1 MLLCTLLMF
10 SITLGLAY
18 GKSFSSMRQLGSIK
32 LPKTK
37 EKVQL
42 PQDITYF
49 LQSTTSDVQMSPSL
63 SGDISIQYF
72 AKDQYER
79 FEQNETSDTL
89 KTPLSSCEEED
100 KEFVEVETEAGLRIP
115 EVDLE
120 DVEVAKTTQE
130 ERDMFYSGDSG
141 DHSNYSSR
149 KVEEATAG
157 VSEEGEVDSSSSSDA
172 AAAAPMSV
180 LRSIWRDMMLAPPSK
195 EDIQHI
201 LRGERLGL
209 STASAAEGSGV
220 EKANTATTP
229 VATTEAAPTSAG
241 AHHSQ
246 PPLRANG
253 TDHESLY
260 RQTLSQFL
268 DPLAADSR
276 RSLWLDQEFALNL
289 KGAVVIAHQ
298 PELWKGIG
306 EGLKPKL
313 TRGLRLVTPYSEL
326 NSQGMLV
333 LTMENYQ
340 FQCN

>member
-1 MLLCTLLMF
+1 
-10 SITLGLAY
+10 
-18 GKSFSSMRQLGSIK
+18 MRQLGSIK

-42 PQDITYF
+42 SQDITYF

-100 KEFVEVETEAGLRIP
+100 KEFVEVESEAGLRIP

-120 DVEVAKTTQE
+120 DVVAKTTQE
-130 ERDMFYSGDSG
+130 GRDMFYSGDSG

-157 VSEEGEVDSSSSSDA
+157 VSDEGEVDSSSSSDA
-172 AAAAPMSV
+172 AAAAPMGV

-201 LRGERLGL
+201 LKGGRLGL
-209 STASAAEGSGV
+209 GTASAAEGSGV
-220 EKANTATTP
+220 EKVTTATTP
-229 VATTEAAPTSAG
+229 VATTETASASAG
-241 AHHSQ
+241 AHHNQ

-340 FQCN
+340 FRCN